1 MSKKKPAYIDGK
13 FVGDTLSIS
22 MKPHYQK
29 EYEFL
34 KSHHNRS
41 GLICELIRQYLE
53 GGEMTLGFQKPAQS
67 NQPIQPIQKEEVK
80 AEEIEKKEEVKVEAA
95 PEVAPE
101 VKVEAAP
108 EIAEEAKPVKKARK
122 TTKKVEEAPA
132 EDKE

>member
-41 GLICELIRQYLE
+41 GLICELVRQYLE

-67 NQPIQPIQKEEVK
+67 TYSAYSKRRGEGRRNWKE
-80 AEEIEKKEEVKVEAA
+80 
-95 PEVAPE
+95 
-101 VKVEAAP
+101 
-108 EIAEEAKPVKKARK
+108 RGS
-122 TTKKVEEAPA
+122 
-132 EDKE
+132 

>member
-41 GLICELIRQYLE
+41 GLICELVRQYLE

-67 NQPIQPIQKEEVK
+67 NQPIQKEEVK
-80 AEEIEKKEEVKVEAA
+80 AEEIEKKEEVKEKNEEKETAK
-95 PEVAPE
+95 EKE
-101 VKVEAAP
+101 IKNKV
-108 EIAEEAKPVKKARK
+108 PVMSM
-122 TTKKVEEAPA
+122 PA
-132 EDKE
+132 FLSQP

>member
-22 MKPHYQK
+22 VKPHYQK

-53 GGEMTLGFQKPAQS
+53 GGELTLGFQKPVQ
-67 NQPIQPIQKEEVK
+67 NTQQP
-80 AEEIEKKEEVKVEAA
+80 EKKEVEQK
-95 PEVAPE
+95 ETKE
-101 VKVEAAP
+101 
-108 EIAEEAKPVKKARK
+108 EIKPKENASKAVKK
-122 TTKKVEEAPA
+122 E
-132 EDKE
+132 EDKNKVPVMAMPSFLSN

>member
-22 MKPHYQK
+22 VKPHYQK

-53 GGEMTLGFQKPAQS
+53 GSELSIGFQKPVQ
-67 NQPIQPIQKEEVK
+67 NTQLTQQPENGIEEINGGSEEVKSTSEGSKENKAKESESKNSQQKEESK
-80 AEEIEKKEEVKVEAA
+80 I
-95 PEVAPE
+95 
-101 VKVEAAP
+101 
-108 EIAEEAKPVKKARK
+108 PVMAM
-122 TTKKVEEAPA
+122 PSFLNN
-132 EDKE
+132 

>member
-22 MKPHYQK
+22 VKPHYQK

-53 GGEMTLGFQKPAQS
+53 GTELSIGFQKPVQ
-67 NQPIQPIQKEEVK
+67 NTQLTQQPKNGIEEVNGGSEEVK
-80 AEEIEKKEEVKVEAA
+80 STSEGSKENKEKENESKKSQQTEENKI
-95 PEVAPE
+95 
-101 VKVEAAP
+101 
-108 EIAEEAKPVKKARK
+108 PVMAM
-122 TTKKVEEAPA
+122 PSFLNN
-132 EDKE
+132 

>member
-1 MSKKKPAYIDGK
+1 MSKKKPAYIDDK

-41 GLICELIRQYLE
+41 GLICELVRQYLE

-67 NQPIQPIQKEEVK
+67 NQPVQPIQKEEVK
-80 AEEIEKKEEVKVEAA
+80 AEEIEKKEEVKEKNEEKETAK
-95 PEVAPE
+95 EKE
-101 VKVEAAP
+101 IKNKV
-108 EIAEEAKPVKKARK
+108 PVMSM
-122 TTKKVEEAPA
+122 PA
-132 EDKE
+132 FLSQP